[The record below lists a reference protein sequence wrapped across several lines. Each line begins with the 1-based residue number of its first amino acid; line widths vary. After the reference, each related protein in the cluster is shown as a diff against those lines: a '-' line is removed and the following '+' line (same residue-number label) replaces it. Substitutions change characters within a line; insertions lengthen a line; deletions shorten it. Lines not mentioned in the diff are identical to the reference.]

1 MTSARETLLIVED
14 EALLLDLLKMMFEEE
29 GYTVLA
35 ARDGEEALEL
45 YRANRNSVALVL
57 SDMGLP
63 KLGGWEVF
71 QRLREMDRTLKVIL
85 ASGFI
90 DAAVRDEMLQQG
102 ATDVLQKP
110 YVPQAIIERIRKL
123 LDADLKE

>member
-1 MTSARETLLIVED
+1 VTSGKETLLIAED
-14 EALLLDLLKMMFEEE
+14 EAMLLDLLKMMFEDE

-35 ARDGEEALEL
+35 ARDGEEAIEL
-45 YRANRNSVALVL
+45 FRANRNSVALVL

-71 QRLREMDRTLKVIL
+71 QRLREMNPSLKVIL

-90 DAAVRDEMLQQG
+90 DASVRDDMLQRG
-102 ATDVLQKP
+102 AADVLQKP
-110 YVPQAIIERIRKL
+110 YVPQAILDRIRQL
-123 LDADLKE
+123 LDEDLTE